1 MDKWF
6 SNPTVLKVVALIL
19 AIMLWLVVNLDD
31 SPTNDTV
38 RNQKYTIN
46 DVEVSARY
54 DMDQFAIVQMTD
66 QVTVEL
72 TGPSTMLN
80 PITIPPDSYQVYVD
94 ATDLDP
100 GSYRLPVEYEG
111 FPANVFVTIKP
122 AFIDITLERKEQ
134 SQKTVGVQLIGETA
148 EGYAAGTPVVNPLK
162 VHVVAPEST
171 MKQIAQIV
179 ATVNMENVTETVNKT
194 VPVQA
199 IDAQGNVVEAEINPS
214 VVDVTVPVSSP
225 YTSLP
230 LRIETEGRPAEG
242 YSILSVEPGV
252 NQITVYGPLDVIN
265 GMDFY
270 PGPGVDTSGLSGD
283 RVFEVRIPQLDG
295 VDQTD
300 PEFVEVLVRVAETT
314 EITLEDVPITI
325 NGINNG
331 QRVEFVDPEEGR
343 VTLTFRG
350 AAQNVNGLQPADI
363 EAYIDVS
370 NLAAGER
377 EVPLQLNL
385 PPYIE
390 TGGDEPET
398 ITIRVL
404 DGNDE

>member
-6 SNPTVLKVVALIL
+6 SNPTVLKVVALVL
-19 AIMLWLVVNLDD
+19 AIMLWLVVNLDE
-31 SPTNDTV
+31 SPADQTI
-38 RNQKYTIN
+38 RNSKYTIN

-54 DMDQFAIVQMTD
+54 DTDQYAIVKMTD
-66 QVTVEL
+66 KVTVEL

-80 PITIPPDSYQVYVD
+80 PITIPPDSYQVYVN
-94 ATDLDP
+94 AADLDP

-111 FPANVFVTIKP
+111 FPANVFVSIKP
-122 AFIDITLERKEQ
+122 AFIDVTLERKEQ
-134 SQKTVGVQLIGETA
+134 SQKTVGVQLIGEPA

-171 MKQIAQIV
+171 MQQIAQIV
-179 ATVNMENVTETVNKT
+179 AAVNMENVKETVNKT

-199 IDAQGNVVEAEINPS
+199 IDAQGNVVEADINPS

-230 LRIETEGRPAEG
+230 LRIEVSGRPAEG
-242 YSILSVEPGV
+242 FSIISVEPGV
-252 NQITVYGPLDVIN
+252 DQITVYGPLDLIN
-265 GMDFY
+265 RMEFY
-270 PGPGVDTSGLSGD
+270 PGPKVDTGGLSGD
-283 RVFEVRIPQLDG
+283 RVFEVRVPQLDG
-295 VDQTD
+295 VDKTD
-300 PEFVEVLVRVAETT
+300 PEFVEVVVKVAETT
-314 EITLEDVPITI
+314 EITLEDVPITV
-325 NGINNG
+325 NGLNNG

-343 VTLTFRG
+343 LTLTLQG

-363 EAYIDVS
+363 EVYIDVS
-370 NLAAGER
+370 NLAAGQR

-385 PPYIE
+385 PPYVE
-390 TGGDEPET
+390 TVNDEPET

-404 DGNDE
+404 DGNDQ